1 MLCRRKCVSL
11 QSEKLSHQQS
21 TNYRDMRHQVDFLV
35 IGSGIAGLSFA
46 LKVAPYGK
54 VCILTKG
61 EASEGSTKYAQGG
74 IAAVM
79 YDTDSFDKHIAD
91 TLVAGDGICD
101 REVVEMTIREAPQRI
116 EELVRY
122 GVEFDKSKGG
132 KFDLHREGGHSEF
145 RILHHKDNTG
155 AEIERGLLQA
165 IHDHPNIELKEHQFA
180 IDIITQHHL
189 GQRVTKHTPDIECY
203 GVYAL
208 NCLTNEIDT
217 YLAKVTLLATGGMGN
232 VYTTTTT
239 PIISTGDGVA
249 MVHRARGVLKD
260 LEFMQFHPT
269 SLYNPAEKPAFLIT
283 EAMRGAGA
291 ILKDYKGNEFMHK
304 YDSRLSLAPRD
315 IVARAIDN
323 EMKIAGVEH
332 VWLDARGIGKHEL
345 INGFPTIYA
354 KCLELGINITKDMIP
369 VRPAAH
375 YQCGGIK
382 VDRNGESSIHNLY
395 AAGECSCTGLH
406 GGNRLASNSLLE
418 AVVYAHNAAQSA
430 ISTYQHIN
438 TSTHNQVPDWN
449 AEGMVLNE
457 EMVLI
462 TQTKKELQEI
472 MSNYV
477 GIVRSDLR
485 LQRAFDRLNL
495 IFRETE
501 ELYQRSVLAEPLA
514 ELRNLIACAYLI
526 IKQARAR
533 RQNVGLHYSIDL
545 VESNS

>member
-1 MLCRRKCVSL
+1 
-11 QSEKLSHQQS
+11 
-21 TNYRDMRHQVDFLV
+21 MRYEVDFLV

-61 EASEGSTKYAQGG
+61 DASEGSTKYAQGG

-101 REVVEMTIREAPQRI
+101 REVVEMTIREAPERI
-116 EELVRY
+116 QELVQY
-122 GVEFDKSKGG
+122 GVNFDKEQGG

-165 IHDHPNIELKEHQFA
+165 IHDHPNIELKENQFA

-189 GQRVTKHTPDIECY
+189 GQRVTKHTPDIDCY

-208 NCLTNEIDT
+208 NCKTNEIDT

-291 ILKDYKGNEFMHK
+291 ILKDRNGKEFMQK
-304 YDSRLSLAPRD
+304 YDKRLSLAPRD

-323 EMKIAGVEH
+323 EMKQAGVEYLY
-332 VWLDARGIGKHEL
+332 LDARGIGKNEL

-354 KCLELGINITKDMIP
+354 KCLELGINITKEMIP

-382 VDRNGESSIHNLY
+382 VDKRGQSSIHHLY

-418 AVVYAHNAAQSA
+418 AAVYAHNAAMDA
-430 ISTYQHIN
+430 IEKIKT
-438 TSTHNQVPDWN
+438 TSLCSQVPDWN

-472 MSNYV
+472 MTNYV

-485 LQRAFDRLNL
+485 LRRAFDRLNL

-501 ELYQRSVLAEPLA
+501 ELYNRSVLTEELS

-526 IKQARAR
+526 IKQAMAR
-533 RQNVGLHYSIDL
+533 RENVGLHYSIDL
-545 VESNS
+545 VKNP

>member
-1 MLCRRKCVSL
+1 
-11 QSEKLSHQQS
+11 
-21 TNYRDMRHQVDFLV
+21 MRHEIDFLV

-46 LKVAPYGK
+46 LKVAEHGK
-54 VCILTKG
+54 VCILTKTN
-61 EASEGSTKYAQGG
+61 ASEGSTKYAQGG

-91 TLVAGDGICD
+91 TLVAGDGICN
-101 REVVEMTIREAPQRI
+101 REVVEMTIREAPDRI
-116 EELVRY
+116 RELVQY
-122 GVEFDKSKGG
+122 GVNFDRDGG
-132 KFDLHREGGHSEF
+132 GRFDLHREGGHSEY

-165 IHDHPNIELKEHQFA
+165 VKSHPNIDLKENQFA
-180 IDIITQHHL
+180 IDLITQHHL
-189 GQRVTKHTPDIECY
+189 GVRVTKHTPGIECY
-203 GVYAL
+203 GAYAL
-208 NCLTNEIDT
+208 NCESQEIDT

-249 MVHRARGVLKD
+249 MVHRARGVLSD
-260 LEFMQFHPT
+260 MEFVQFHPT
-269 SLYNPAEKPAFLIT
+269 SLYNPSEKPAFLIT
-283 EAMRGAGA
+283 EALRGAGA
-291 ILKDYKGNEFMHK
+291 ILKDYNGNEFMQK
-304 YDSRLSLAPRD
+304 YDGRLSLAPRD

-323 EMKIAGVEH
+323 EMKLAGVDH
-332 VWLDARGIGKHEL
+332 LYLDARHIDRNEL

-354 KCLELGINITKDMIP
+354 KCLEQGINITKDMIP

-375 YQCGGIK
+375 YQCGGIT
-382 VDRNGESSIHNLY
+382 VDKNGLSSIKHLY

-418 AVVYAHNAAQSA
+418 AVVYAHNAAMAA
-430 ISTYQHIN
+430 IEELKNSKFTIIN
-438 TSTHNQVPDWN
+438 SQIPDWN

-501 ELYQRSVLAEPLA
+501 DLYNRSVLTEELS

-526 IKQARAR
+526 TKMARAR
-533 RQNVGLHYSIDL
+533 RENRGLHYSIDL
-545 VESNS
+545 V

>member
-1 MLCRRKCVSL
+1 
-11 QSEKLSHQQS
+11 
-21 TNYRDMRHQVDFLV
+21 MRHVVDFLV

-46 LKVAPYGK
+46 LKVAEYGK
-54 VCILTKG
+54 VCVLTKG
-61 EASEGSTKYAQGG
+61 DASEGSTKYAQGG

-165 IHDHPNIELKEHQFA
+165 VHDHPNIELKEHQFA

-217 YLAKVTLLATGGMGN
+217 YLSKVTLLATGGMGN

-291 ILKDYKGNEFMHK
+291 ILKDYSGNEFMHK

-323 EMKIAGVEH
+323 EMKLAGVEH
-332 VWLDARGIGKHEL
+332 VWLDARPIGKHEL

-382 VDRNGESSIHNLY
+382 VDRNGESSIHRLY

-418 AVVYAHNAAQSA
+418 AVVYAHNAAEHAIGVVSSMADADRAKLSA
-430 ISTYQHIN
+430 INSQL
-438 TSTHNQVPDWN
+438 PDWN

-533 RQNVGLHYSIDL
+533 RENVGLHYSIDL
-545 VESNS
+545 LNAGQSK

>member
-1 MLCRRKCVSL
+1 
-11 QSEKLSHQQS
+11 
-21 TNYRDMRHQVDFLV
+21 MRYEVDFLV

-54 VCILTKG
+54 VCVLCKG
-61 EASEGSTKYAQGG
+61 DASEGSTRYAQGG

-79 YDTDSFDKHIAD
+79 YDSDSFDKHIED

-101 REVVEMTIREAPQRI
+101 RDVVEMTIREAPDRI
-116 EELVRY
+116 RELVKY
-122 GVEFDKSKGG
+122 GVNFDKSHSGDR
-132 KFDLHREGGHSEF
+132 FDLHREGGHSEF

-155 AEIERGLLQA
+155 EEIERGLLEA
-165 IHDHPNIELKEHQFA
+165 VRNHPNIELKENQFA

-208 NCLTNEIDT
+208 DCATNVIDT

-249 MVHRARGVLKD
+249 MVHRARGVLSGM
-260 LEFMQFHPT
+260 EFMQFHPT

-291 ILKDYKGNEFMHK
+291 VLKDRKGQEFMQK
-304 YDSRLSLAPRD
+304 YDKRLSLAPRD

-323 EMKIAGVEH
+323 EMKVAGVDH
-332 VWLDARGIGKHEL
+332 LYLDARHIGKDEL
-345 INGFPTIYA
+345 INGFPNIYA
-354 KCLELGINITKDMIP
+354 KCLEIGINITKDMIP

-382 VDRNGESSIHNLY
+382 VDRNGESSIHHLY

-430 ISTYQHIN
+430 IERIKTREICHE
-438 TSTHNQVPDWN
+438 VPDWN
-449 AEGMVLNE
+449 ADGMVLNE

-462 TQTKKELQEI
+462 TQTKRELQEL
-472 MSNYV
+472 MWNYV

-501 ELYQRSVLAEPLA
+501 DLYNRSVLTEELC
-514 ELRNLIACAYLI
+514 ELRNLIACSYLI
-526 IKQARAR
+526 IKMARAR
-533 RQNVGLHYSIDL
+533 RENVGLHYSIDL
-545 VESNS
+545 LK

>member
-1 MLCRRKCVSL
+1 
-11 QSEKLSHQQS
+11 
-21 TNYRDMRHQVDFLV
+21 MRHEVDFLV

-54 VCILTKG
+54 VCILTKAD
-61 EASEGSTKYAQGG
+61 ASEGSTKYAQGG

-79 YDTDSFDKHIAD
+79 YDSDSFANHIHD

-101 REVVEMTIREAPQRI
+101 KEVVEMTISEAPERI
-116 EELVRY
+116 QELVKY
-122 GVEFDKSKGG
+122 GVNFDLAKNGQ
-132 KFDLHREGGHSEF
+132 FDLHREGGHSEF

-155 AEIERGLLQA
+155 AEVERGLLQA

-180 IDIITQHHL
+180 VDLITQHHL
-189 GQRVTKHTPDIECY
+189 GQKVTKHTPDIECY
-203 GVYAL
+203 GAYVLNAL
-208 NCLTNEIDT
+208 THQVDT

-260 LEFMQFHPT
+260 MEFVQFHPT

-291 ILKDYKGNEFMHK
+291 VLKDRKGNEFMQK
-304 YDSRLSLAPRD
+304 YDERLSLAPRD

-323 EMKIAGVEH
+323 EMKIAGVDH
-332 VWLDARGIGKHEL
+332 LYLDARGIGRNEL
-345 INGFPTIYA
+345 IQGFPTIYA
-354 KCLELGINITKDMIP
+354 KCLEVGINITKEMIP
-369 VRPAAH
+369 IRPAAH
-375 YQCGGIK
+375 YQCGGIAVNK
-382 VDRNGESSIHNLY
+382 KGESSIHHLY

-418 AVVYAHNAAQSA
+418 ALVYAHNSA
-430 ISTYQHIN
+430 MDAVEKAKGISFCEN
-438 TSTHNQVPDWN
+438 VPDWN
-449 AEGMVLNE
+449 ADGMVLNE

-485 LQRAFDRLNL
+485 LGRAFNRLNL
-495 IFRETE
+495 IYRETE
-501 ELYQRSVLAEPLA
+501 DLYNRSVLDENLV
-514 ELRNLIACAYLI
+514 ELRNLIACSYLI
-526 IKQARAR
+526 TKMAMAR
-533 RQNVGLHYSIDL
+533 RENVGLHYSIDL
-545 VESNS
+545 PHRS

>member
-1 MLCRRKCVSL
+1 
-11 QSEKLSHQQS
+11 
-21 TNYRDMRHQVDFLV
+21 MRYEVDFLV
-35 IGSGIAGLSFA
+35 IGSGIAGLSYA
-46 LKVAPYGK
+46 LKVAEHGK
-54 VCILTKG
+54 VCILTKTN
-61 EASEGSTKYAQGG
+61 AAEGSTKYAQGG

-91 TLVAGDGICD
+91 TLVAGDGICN
-101 REVVEMTIREAPQRI
+101 REVVEMTIREAPERI
-116 EELVRY
+116 KELVQY
-122 GVEFDKSKGG
+122 GVNFDRDGG
-132 KFDLHREGGHSEF
+132 GRFDLHREGGHSEF

-165 IHDHPNIELKEHQFA
+165 VREHPNIELKENQFA
-180 IDIITQHHL
+180 IDLITQHHL
-189 GQRVTKHTPDIECY
+189 GVRVTKHTPGIECY

-208 NCLTNEIDT
+208 DCRTNQIDT

-249 MVHRARGVLKD
+249 MVHRARGVLSD
-260 LEFMQFHPT
+260 MEFVQFHPT
-269 SLYNPAEKPAFLIT
+269 SLYNPSEKPAFLIT
-283 EAMRGAGA
+283 EALRGAGA
-291 ILKDYKGNEFMHK
+291 ILKDHNGNEFMQK

-323 EMKIAGVEH
+323 EMKLAGVDH
-332 VWLDARGIGKHEL
+332 LYLDARHIDRNEL

-354 KCLELGINITKDMIP
+354 KCLEQGINITKDMIP

-375 YQCGGIK
+375 YQCGGIT
-382 VDRNGESSIHNLY
+382 VDKNGLSSIKHLY

-418 AVVYAHNAAQSA
+418 AVVYAHNAAMSA
-430 ISTYQHIN
+430 ISEVKNSKFTVMNSQI
-438 TSTHNQVPDWN
+438 PDWN

-501 ELYQRSVLAEPLA
+501 DLYNRSVLTEELS

-526 IKQARAR
+526 TKMARAR
-533 RQNVGLHYSIDL
+533 RENRGLHYSIDL
-545 VESNS
+545 V

>member
-1 MLCRRKCVSL
+1 
-11 QSEKLSHQQS
+11 
-21 TNYRDMRHQVDFLV
+21 MRYNVDFLI

-54 VCILTKG
+54 VCILTKAQ
-61 EASEGSTKYAQGG
+61 ASEGSTRYAQGG

-79 YDTDSFDKHIAD
+79 YDSDSFDKHIHD
-91 TLVAGDGICD
+91 TLVAGDGIND
-101 REVVEMTIREAPQRI
+101 RSVVEMTIREAPDRI
-116 EELVRY
+116 RELVQY
-122 GVEFDKSKGG
+122 GVNFDLNRDGDR
-132 KFDLHREGGHSEF
+132 FDLHREGGHSEY

-155 AEIERGLLQA
+155 EEIERGLLESVRN
-165 IHDHPNIELKEHQFA
+165 HPNIEVKEHHFA

-203 GVYAL
+203 GVYTL
-208 NCLTNEIDT
+208 NGETHEVDT
-217 YLAKVTLLATGGMGN
+217 YLSKVTLLATGGMGN

-239 PIISTGDGVA
+239 PLISTGDGVA

-260 LEFMQFHPT
+260 MEFVQFHPT
-269 SLYNPAEKPAFLIT
+269 SLYNPSETPAFLIT

-291 ILKDYKGNEFMHK
+291 ILKDFAGNEFMHK
-304 YDSRLSLAPRD
+304 YDDRLSLAPRD
-315 IVARAIDN
+315 VVARAIDN
-323 EMKIAGVEH
+323 EMKIAGVDH
-332 VWLDARGIGKHEL
+332 LYLDARSIGKRDL

-354 KCLELGINITKDMIP
+354 KCLEMGINIAKDLIP
-369 VRPAAH
+369 IRPAAH
-375 YQCGGIK
+375 YQCGGIW
-382 VDRNGESSIHNLY
+382 VDHNGESSIKNLF

-418 AVVYAHNAAQSA
+418 AIVYAHNAAQQA
-430 ISTYQHIN
+430 ISRVAVTEICN
-438 TSTHNQVPDWN
+438 KVPDWN
-449 AEGMVLNE
+449 ADGMVLNE

-472 MSNYV
+472 MTNYV

-485 LQRAFDRLNL
+485 LTRAFDRLNL

-501 ELYQRSVLAEPLA
+501 ALYNRSVLTEELS

-526 IKQARAR
+526 TKMARAR
-533 RQNVGLHYSIDL
+533 RNNCGLHYSIDL
-545 VESNS
+545 

>member
-1 MLCRRKCVSL
+1 
-11 QSEKLSHQQS
+11 
-21 TNYRDMRHQVDFLV
+21 MRYEVDFLI
-35 IGSGIAGLSFA
+35 IGSGIAGLSYA

-54 VCILTKG
+54 VCVLTKG
-61 EASEGSTKYAQGG
+61 DAAEGSTRYAQGG

-79 YDTDSFDKHIAD
+79 YDSDSFEQHIQD

-101 REVVEMTIREAPQRI
+101 RDVVEMVVREAPDRI
-116 EELVRY
+116 RELVRY
-122 GVEFDKSKGG
+122 GVNFDLDQKHDR
-132 KFDLHREGGHSEF
+132 FDLHREGGHSEF

-155 AEIERGLLQA
+155 EEIERGLLEEVRR
-165 IHDHPNIELKEHQFA
+165 HPNIELKERQFA

-189 GQRVTKHTPDIECY
+189 GQRVTKHTPDITCY

-208 NCLTNEIDT
+208 DCDTNRIDT
-217 YLAKVTLLATGGMGN
+217 YLAKTTLLATGGMGN
-232 VYTTTTT
+232 VYSTTTT
-239 PIISTGDGVA
+239 PVISTGDGVA
-249 MVHRARGVLKD
+249 MVHRARGVLAD

-291 ILKDYKGNEFMHK
+291 ILKDRDGKEFMQK

-323 EMKIAGVEH
+323 EMKLSGKDYLY
-332 VWLDARGIGKHEL
+332 LDARGIGKREL
-345 INGFPTIYA
+345 IEGFPTIYA
-354 KCLELGINITKDMIP
+354 KCLSIGIDITRDMIP
-369 VRPAAH
+369 IRPAAH

-382 VDRNGESSIHNLY
+382 VDRRGQTSIHHLY

-418 AVVYAHNAAQSA
+418 AVVYAHNAAQDA
-430 ISTYQHIN
+430 IAHVPSIGFKGE
-438 TSTHNQVPDWN
+438 VPDWD
-449 AEGMVLNE
+449 AKGMVMNE

-501 ELYQRSVLAEPLA
+501 DLYNRSVLTEPLS

-526 IKQARAR
+526 IKMARAR
-533 RQNVGLHYSIDL
+533 RENVGLHYSLDL
-545 VESNS
+545 LQ

>member
-1 MLCRRKCVSL
+1 
-11 QSEKLSHQQS
+11 
-21 TNYRDMRHQVDFLV
+21 MRYEVDFLIV
-35 IGSGIAGLSFA
+35 GSGIAGLSFA

-54 VCILTKG
+54 VCILTKAD
-61 EASEGSTKYAQGG
+61 ASEGSTKYAQGG

-79 YDTDSFDKHIAD
+79 YDSDSFDKHIED
-91 TLVAGDGICD
+91 TLVAGDGICN
-101 REVVEMTIREAPQRI
+101 REVVEMTIREAPERI
-116 EELVRY
+116 VELVQY
-122 GVEFDKSKGG
+122 GVNFDKQRGG
-132 KFDLHREGGHSEF
+132 RFDLHREGGHSAF

-155 AEIERGLLQA
+155 EEIERGLLQA
-165 IHDHPNIELKEHQFA
+165 IQEHPNIELREHQYA
-180 IDIITQHHL
+180 IDLITQHHL

-203 GVYAL
+203 GAYAL
-208 NCLTNEIDT
+208 NGETHKIDT
-217 YLAKVTLLATGGMGN
+217 YLAKVTLLATGGIGN
-232 VYTTTTT
+232 VYTTTTN
-239 PIISTGDGVA
+239 PITATGDGVA
-249 MVHRARGVLKD
+249 MVHRARGVLSD
-260 LEFMQFHPT
+260 MEFVQFHPT
-269 SLYNPAEKPAFLIT
+269 SLYNPSERPAFLIT

-291 ILKDYKGNEFMHK
+291 VLKDAKGQEFMQK

-323 EMKIAGVEH
+323 EMKLSGADH
-332 VWLDARGIGKHEL
+332 LYLDARGIGKAEL
-345 INGFPTIYA
+345 IDGFPTIYA

-369 VRPAAH
+369 IRPAAH
-375 YQCGGIK
+375 YQCGGIV
-382 VDRNGESSIHNLY
+382 VDRRGETSIHRLY

-418 AVVYAHNAAQSA
+418 AVVYAHNAAMDA
-430 ISTYQHIN
+430 IERVKSIELCREI
-438 TSTHNQVPDWN
+438 PDWN

-485 LQRAFDRLNL
+485 LQRAFDRMNL

-501 ELYQRSVLAEPLA
+501 DLYNRSVMTEELS

-526 IKQARAR
+526 TKQARAR
-533 RQNVGLHYSIDL
+533 RENRGLHYSIDL
-545 VESNS
+545 L

>member
-1 MLCRRKCVSL
+1 
-11 QSEKLSHQQS
+11 
-21 TNYRDMRHQVDFLV
+21 MRYEVDFLV
-35 IGSGIAGLSFA
+35 IGSGIAGLSYA
-46 LKVAPYGK
+46 LKVAEHGK
-54 VCILTKG
+54 VCILTKTN
-61 EASEGSTKYAQGG
+61 AAEGSTKYAQGG

-91 TLVAGDGICD
+91 TLVAGDGICN
-101 REVVEMTIREAPQRI
+101 REVVEMTIREAPERI
-116 EELVRY
+116 KELVQY
-122 GVEFDKSKGG
+122 GVNFDRDGG
-132 KFDLHREGGHSEF
+132 GRFDLHREGGHSEF

-165 IHDHPNIELKEHQFA
+165 VREHPNIELKENQFA
-180 IDIITQHHL
+180 VDLITQHHL
-189 GQRVTKHTPDIECY
+189 GVRVTKHTFGIECY
-203 GVYAL
+203 GAYAL
-208 NCLTNEIDT
+208 NCETHEIDT

-249 MVHRARGVLKD
+249 MVHRARGVLSD
-260 LEFMQFHPT
+260 MEFVQFHPT

-283 EAMRGAGA
+283 EALRGAGA
-291 ILKDYKGNEFMHK
+291 ILKDHSGNEFMQK

-323 EMKIAGVEH
+323 EMKIAGVDH
-332 VWLDARGIGKHEL
+332 LYLDARHIDRNEL

-354 KCLELGINITKDMIP
+354 KCLEQGINITKDMIP

-375 YQCGGIK
+375 YQCGGIT
-382 VDRNGESSIHNLY
+382 VDKNGLSSINHLY

-418 AVVYAHNAAQSA
+418 AVVYAHNAAMHA
-430 ISTYQHIN
+430 IDAVPSIQIC
-438 TSTHNQVPDWN
+438 HNVPDWN
-449 AEGMVLNE
+449 ADGMVLNE

-501 ELYQRSVLAEPLA
+501 DLYNRSVLTEELS

-526 IKQARAR
+526 TKMARAR
-533 RQNVGLHYSIDL
+533 RENRGLHYSIDL
-545 VESNS
+545 V

>member
-1 MLCRRKCVSL
+1 
-11 QSEKLSHQQS
+11 
-21 TNYRDMRHQVDFLV
+21 MRYEVDFLI

-54 VCILTKG
+54 VCVLSKG
-61 EASEGSTKYAQGG
+61 EAAEGSTRYAQGG

-79 YDTDSFDKHIAD
+79 YDSDSFDKHIQD

-101 REVVEMTIREAPQRI
+101 REVVEMTIREAPDRI
-116 EELVRY
+116 RELVQY
-122 GVEFDKSKGG
+122 GVNFDKSVAGDRY
-132 KFDLHREGGHSEF
+132 DLHREGGHSEF

-155 AEIERGLLQA
+155 AEIERGLLEA
-165 IHDHPNIELKEHQFA
+165 VKSHPNIELKEHQFA

-208 NCLTNEIDT
+208 DCRTNEIDT

-239 PIISTGDGVA
+239 PIVSTGDGVA
-249 MVHRARGVLKD
+249 MVHRARGVLSD

-291 ILKDYKGNEFMHK
+291 ILKDFKGNEFMHK
-304 YDSRLSLAPRD
+304 YDKRLSLAPRD

-323 EMKIAGVEH
+323 EMKIAGVDH
-332 VWLDARGIGKHEL
+332 LYLDARGIGKEEL
-345 INGFPTIYA
+345 IGGFPTIYA

-369 VRPAAH
+369 IRPAAH

-382 VDRNGESSIHNLY
+382 VDRNGESSIRNLY

-430 ISTYQHIN
+430 IGRVNDCQICH
-438 TSTHNQVPDWN
+438 QVPDWN

-462 TQTKKELQEI
+462 TQTKRELQEL
-472 MSNYV
+472 MWNYV

-501 ELYQRSVLAEPLA
+501 DLYNRSVLTEELS

-526 IKQARAR
+526 IKMARAR
-533 RQNVGLHYSIDL
+533 RENVGLHYSIDL
-545 VESNS
+545 LKE

>member
-1 MLCRRKCVSL
+1 
-11 QSEKLSHQQS
+11 
-21 TNYRDMRHQVDFLV
+21 MRYEVDFLV
-35 IGSGIAGLSFA
+35 VGSGIAGLSFA
-46 LKVAPYGK
+46 LKVAEHGR

-61 EASEGSTKYAQGG
+61 DAAEGSTRYAQGG

-79 YDTDSFDKHIAD
+79 YDSDSFDKHIHD

-101 REVVEMTIREAPQRI
+101 REVVEMTIREAPDRI
-116 EELVRY
+116 RELVQY
-122 GVEFDKSKGG
+122 GVEFDRVPNTEHRTPDAERR
-132 KFDLHREGGHSEF
+132 FDLHREGGHSEF

-155 AEIERGLLQA
+155 EEIERGLLEA
-165 IHDHPNIELKEHQFA
+165 ARRHPNIEIKERQFA

-208 NCLTNEIDT
+208 DCDTNRIDT

-232 VYTTTTT
+232 VYSTTTT
-239 PIISTGDGVA
+239 PVISTGDGVA
-249 MVHRARGVLKD
+249 MVHRARGVLSD

-291 ILKDYKGNEFMHK
+291 VLKDRDGKEFMQK
-304 YDSRLSLAPRD
+304 YDKRLSLAPRD

-323 EMKIAGVEH
+323 EMKLRGKDYLY
-332 VWLDARGIGKHEL
+332 LDARGIGKRHL
-345 INGFPTIYA
+345 IEGFPTIYA
-354 KCLELGINITKDMIP
+354 KCLSIGIDITRDMIP
-369 VRPAAH
+369 IRPAAH

-382 VDRNGESSIHNLY
+382 VDRNGESSIKNLY

-418 AVVYAHNAAQSA
+418 AVVYAHNAAMAA
-430 ISTYQHIN
+430 IKNIQTN
-438 TSTHNQVPDWN
+438 TSKPNSQIPDWN

-462 TQTKKELQEI
+462 TQTKHELQEI
-472 MSNYV
+472 MWNYV

-501 ELYQRSVLAEPLA
+501 ELYNRSVLIEPLC
-514 ELRNLIACAYLI
+514 ELRNLIACSYLI
-526 IKQARAR
+526 IKMARAR

-545 VESNS
+545 V

>member
-1 MLCRRKCVSL
+1 
-11 QSEKLSHQQS
+11 
-21 TNYRDMRHQVDFLV
+21 MRYNVDFLI

-54 VCILTKG
+54 VCILTKAQ
-61 EASEGSTKYAQGG
+61 ASEGSTRYAQGG

-79 YDTDSFDKHIAD
+79 YDSDSFDKHIYD
-91 TLVAGDGICD
+91 TLVAGDGIND
-101 REVVEMTIREAPQRI
+101 RSVVEMTIREAPDRI
-116 EELVRY
+116 RELVRY
-122 GVEFDKSKGG
+122 GVNFDLNREGDR
-132 KFDLHREGGHSEF
+132 FDLHREGGHSEY

-155 AEIERGLLQA
+155 EEIERGLLA
-165 IHDHPNIELKEHQFA
+165 SVRNHPNIEVKEHHFA

-208 NCLTNEIDT
+208 NGETHEVDT
-217 YLAKVTLLATGGMGN
+217 YLSKVTLLATGGMGN

-239 PIISTGDGVA
+239 PVISTGDGVA

-260 LEFMQFHPT
+260 MEFVQFHPT
-269 SLYNPAEKPAFLIT
+269 SLYNPSETPAFLIT

-291 ILKDYKGNEFMHK
+291 ILKDYGGNEFMHK

-315 IVARAIDN
+315 VVARAIDN
-323 EMKIAGVEH
+323 EMKIAGVDH
-332 VWLDARGIGKHEL
+332 LYLDARSIGKRDL

-354 KCLELGINITKDMIP
+354 KCLEVGINIAKDLIP
-369 VRPAAH
+369 IRPAAH
-375 YQCGGIK
+375 YQCGGIW
-382 VDRNGESSIHNLY
+382 VDRNGESSIKNLF

-418 AVVYAHNAAQSA
+418 AIVYAHNAAQLA
-430 ISTYQHIN
+430 IDRVAVTEICSK
-438 TSTHNQVPDWN
+438 VPDWN
-449 AEGMVLNE
+449 ADGMVLNE

-472 MSNYV
+472 MTNYV

-485 LQRAFDRLNL
+485 LTRAFDRLNL

-501 ELYQRSVLAEPLA
+501 ALYNRSVLTEELS

-526 IKQARAR
+526 TKMARAR
-533 RQNVGLHYSIDL
+533 RNNCGLHYSIDL
-545 VESNS
+545 